1 MKRISIVLGLAVLM
15 AATVVLTAGAAL
27 AQATTETFNVSS
39 PVSFTIDNPCP
50 GYEEPILVEG
60 VFHHVVQVTQVD
72 LPNTQPGTDIFKY
85 TNSTNTTNVTG
96 TGLETGDEYRFINQG
111 GLFETTL
118 PADETSQGIA
128 FTNTE
133 ELSYIVVS
141 NGASPNFMLHGT
153 WKTVYREGTEPTI
166 QLENVWTS
174 CTGSGVQ
181 PSPPTATEQPLP

>member
-1 MKRISIVLGLAVLM
+1 MVLM
-15 AATVVLTAGAAL
+15 TVAAMMAVIVVGGAAVAM
-27 AQATTETFNVSS
+27 AQTSIEKFNVSS
-39 PVSFTIDNPCP
+39 PAQFTIDNPCP

-60 VFHHVVQVTQVD
+60 VFHHVLQVTQVD

-96 TGLETGDEYRFINQG
+96 TGLETGDEYRFINPG
-111 GLFETTL
+111 GTHDTTL

-133 ELSYIVVS
+133 ELSYIIVS
-141 NGASPNFMLHGT
+141 KGPSPNYMFHGT
-153 WKTVYREGTEPTI
+153 WKTVYREGTEPII

-174 CTGSGVQ
+174 CTGSGAQ